1 MNEVKELIFVGN
13 MSFSSKAKDKIYY
26 VVQVLHNEIDV
37 TRGTNRATLV
47 NIFTDD
53 DTYKKFV
60 GAEIGSTVK
69 VEIKPNLSTGKIN
82 YKIIL

>member
-13 MSFSSKAKDKIYY
+13 ISFSSKAKDKIYY

-37 TRGTNRATLV
+37 SRGTNRATLV